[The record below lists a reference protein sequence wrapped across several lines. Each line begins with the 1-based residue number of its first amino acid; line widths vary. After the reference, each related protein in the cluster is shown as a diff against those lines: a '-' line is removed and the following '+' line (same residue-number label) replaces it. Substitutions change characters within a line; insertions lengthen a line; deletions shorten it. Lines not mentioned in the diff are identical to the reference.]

1 MICLPYIQK
10 NIRSF
15 LNFNGVSPK
24 QSNDSNNYRKEFEHM
39 AGTDDY
45 IREAYDTLIQL
56 SADEK
61 KQMEYEAREKAI
73 RNYQSQMQSAENAE
87 FRKGK
92 QAGFQEGEQSGFQK
106 GEQSGLKKAKL
117 VFQLNGQGKTI
128 SEVAAACQM
137 TEQEV
142 TDTLS

>member
-1 MICLPYIQK
+1 
-10 NIRSF
+10 
-15 LNFNGVSPK
+15 
-24 QSNDSNNYRKEFEHM
+24 M

-45 IREAYDTLIQL
+45 IREACDTLIQL

-61 KQMEYEAREKAI
+61 KQMEYEAHEKAI
-73 RNYQSQMQSAENAE
+73 RNYQSQMQSAENAG

>member
-1 MICLPYIQK
+1 MIYLPYIQK

-24 QSNDSNNYRKEFEHM
+24 QFNDSDNYRKEFEHM
-39 AGTDDY
+39 AGTDNY

-73 RNYQSQMQSAENAE
+73 RNYQSQMQSAENAG

>member
-1 MICLPYIQK
+1 MIYLPYIQK
-10 NIRSF
+10 NICSFWTSTVYHQNNPMIQTITERS
-15 LNFNGVSPK
+15 S
-24 QSNDSNNYRKEFEHM
+24 SIM

-45 IREAYDTLIQL
+45 IREACDTLIQL

-73 RNYQSQMQSAENAE
+73 RNYQSQMQSAENAG

>member
-1 MICLPYIQK
+1 
-10 NIRSF
+10 
-15 LNFNGVSPK
+15 
-24 QSNDSNNYRKEFEHM
+24 M

-73 RNYQSQMQSAENAE
+73 RNYQSQMQSAENAG

-106 GEQSGLKKAKL
+106 GEQSGLKTAKL

-142 TDTLS
+142 TDILN